1 MMQCEECGK
10 SNVPILVVVISLK
23 DKQGTSHTD
32 SLYICKECLESS
44 QEAMN
49 VGFEYYNE
57 SKTVH

>member
-10 SNVPILVVVISLK
+10 TDVPILVVVISLK
-23 DKQGTSHTD
+23 DKKGTPHTD

-57 SKTVH
+57 AKTVH

>member
-23 DKQGTSHTD
+23 DDHGASHTD
-32 SLYICKECLESS
+32 SLYICKKCLDSS

-57 SKTVH
+57 SKTIH